1 MTSNPATV
9 RREHAR
15 YGAATQQEFDGPLPQ
30 PFPREIGPRAME
42 YLAEVVDSGLT
53 CDMVGRFEQ
62 AFAEAHGVAHC
73 IATPGCT
80 PALAVLAAAF
90 GFEPGRRN
98 RSQFGQ
104 RLRHRA
110 GPDQRRLHPRIRRRR
125 HPAPSTSMPRPLRRA
140 SPSARGR
147 S

>member
-1 MTSNPATV
+1 MTSNTATV
-9 RREHAR
+9 REHAR

-30 PFPREIGPRAME
+30 PFPREIGPQAME

-62 AFAEAHGVAHC
+62 AFAESHGVTHC

-90 GFEPGRRN
+90 GFEPGDEIVV
-98 RSQFGQ
+98 SSVSDYGTVQG
-104 RLRHRA
+104 LISA
-110 GPDQRRLHPRIRRRR
+110 WLYPRVR
-125 HPAPSTSMPRPLRRA
+125 
-140 SPSARGR
+140 
-147 S
+147 

>member
-9 RREHAR
+9 REHAR

-53 CDMVGRFEQ
+53 CDIGGPVRASLRRGPR
-62 AFAEAHGVAHC
+62 ASPHC

-90 GFEPGRRN
+90 GFEPGGRN
-98 RSQFGQ
+98 RSQA
-104 RLRHRA
+104 R
-110 GPDQRRLHPRIRRRR
+110 
-125 HPAPSTSMPRPLRRA
+125 
-140 SPSARGR
+140 SATTALCRV
-147 S
+147 